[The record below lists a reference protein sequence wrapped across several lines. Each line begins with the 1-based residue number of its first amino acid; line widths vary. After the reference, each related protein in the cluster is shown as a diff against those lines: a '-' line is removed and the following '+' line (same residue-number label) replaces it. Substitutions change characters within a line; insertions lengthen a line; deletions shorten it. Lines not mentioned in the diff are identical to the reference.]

1 MSVDAMPA
9 ARDVASEPDS
19 GRAAGTARKPS
30 GGALYWTGGVL
41 ATIVFLVPLLWAVVR
56 SLEPSSRITAQP
68 SWSDFSHLT
77 FANYHDLFSGQIHLW
92 RYLANSL
99 IVSVGTAVLVAL
111 LSTLAGYGFAKFR
124 FTGSGVVFALIILTL
139 MVPFQAVLTP
149 LFLELNVVHLTDSR
163 IGLILFYTTFNLP
176 FGTFVMR
183 NTFAAVPSDL
193 EDSAFI
199 DGCGPMRC
207 LFYVL
212 RPLVLPG
219 VATTVLYSF
228 LASWTE
234 FLGALTFL
242 TKTELFT
249 LPVALLNI
257 QTGTYGALNYGYLIA
272 GSVIAMIPCVILFV
286 GLQRYYIRGLASGAV
301 KG

>member
-1 MSVDAMPA
+1 MSELTATRGQLHKQSPGAGIVYW
-9 ARDVASEPDS
+9 V
-19 GRAAGTARKPS
+19 AGT
-30 GGALYWTGGVL
+30 L
-41 ATIVFLVPLLWAVVR
+41 ATLVFLVPLLWAVFR
-56 SLEPSSRITAQP
+56 SFEPSSRITASP
-68 SWSDFSHLT
+68 SWSDFTHLSVS
-77 FANYHDLFSGQIHLW
+77 NYRDLFAGQIRLW
-92 RYLANSL
+92 RYVVNSL
-99 IVSVGTAVLVAL
+99 IVSVGTAVLVAV

-124 FTGSGVVFALIILTL
+124 FAARGTVFALILLTL

-176 FGTFVMR
+176 FGVFVMR
-183 NTFAAVPSDL
+183 NTFAAIPSDI

-199 DGCGPMRC
+199 DGCGPIRC
-207 LFYVL
+207 LVHVL
-212 RPLVLPG
+212 RPLVVPG
-219 VATTVLYSF
+219 IATTVLYSF

-242 TKTELFT
+242 TKTDLFT

-257 QTGTYGALNYGYLIA
+257 QTGTYGTLNYGYLIA
-272 GSVIAMIPCVILFV
+272 GSVIAMVPCVILFV

>member
-1 MSVDAMPA
+1 
-9 ARDVASEPDS
+9 VATVAPTTRPSSPS
-19 GRAAGTARKPS
+19 SNRSASSAGT
-30 GGALYWTGGVL
+30 GLYWTAGVL
-41 ATIVFLVPLLWAVVR
+41 ATLVFLVPLLWAVYR
-56 SLEPSSRITAQP
+56 SLEPADRITAAP
-68 SWSDFSHLT
+68 SWSDLRHLT
-77 FANYHDLFSGQIHLW
+77 FANYQDLFAGQIHLL
-92 RYLANSL
+92 RYVGNSL
-99 IVSVGTAVLVAL
+99 IVSIGTALLVAV

-124 FTGSGVVFALIILTL
+124 FIGSGVVLALIILTL

-149 LFLELNVVHLTDSR
+149 LFLELNAMHLTDSR

-176 FGTFVMR
+176 FGVFVMR
-183 NTFAAVPSDL
+183 NTFAAVPAEL

-199 DGCGPMRC
+199 DGCGPIRAM
-207 LFYVL
+207 LLVM

-219 VATTVLYSF
+219 VATTVLYAF

-242 TKTELFT
+242 TKTDLFT

-257 QTGTYGALNYGYLIA
+257 QSGTYGALNYGYLIA
-272 GSVIAMIPCVILFV
+272 GSVIAMVPCVILYV
-286 GLQRYYIRGLASGAV
+286 SLQRLYIRGLASGAV

>member
-1 MSVDAMPA
+1 MTATMTRDAQDQRSSHGAKRSSM
-9 ARDVASEPDS
+9 R
-19 GRAAGTARKPS
+19 GTVF
-30 GGALYWTGGVL
+30 YWTGGVL
-41 ATIVFLVPLLWAVVR
+41 ATIVFLVPLLWAVFR
-56 SLEPSSRITAQP
+56 SLEPTSRITLAP
-68 SWSDFSHLT
+68 SWSDVSHLT
-77 FANYHDLFSGQIHLW
+77 WDNYHDLFTGQIHLW
-92 RYLANSL
+92 RYVANSL
-99 IVSVGTAVLVAL
+99 IVSTGTAVLVAI

-124 FTGSGVVFALIILTL
+124 FPGAALVFGLIILTL

-163 IGLILFYTTFNLP
+163 FGLILFYTTFNLP
-176 FGTFVMR
+176 FGVFVMR
-183 NTFAAVPSDL
+183 NTFAAVPAEL

-207 LFYVL
+207 LVYVL
-212 RPLVLPG
+212 RPLVIPG
-219 VATTVLYSF
+219 IATTVLYSF

-234 FLGALTFL
+234 FLGALTFITN
-242 TKTELFT
+242 TKLFT

-257 QTGTYGALNYGYLIA
+257 QTGTYGNLNYGYLLA
-272 GSVIAMIPCVILFV
+272 GSVIAMIPCVILYV